1 MAKIKRLTG
10 LFKKKRPT
18 ADAKILITKGG
29 RTNLDESYNR
39 LKDNVLHFGALGNK
53 VIQVESSIAG
63 EGTTTIASNLAVSLA
78 FNSKKVLVLDLDF
91 RRPGISKV
99 FGVEEA
105 LGFGDY
111 VLEDAPLE
119 SVIKHTEYGVDV
131 VTRGRTIYNSSYVLN
146 SEKMKKFIEE
156 LKEKYDFIL
165 LDCPPVLLTSDY
177 MHIANYSDG
186 ILYTVSANFV
196 KRSAVRESLTLLEK
210 LDVPVLGSVMTCV
223 NPNDVSCD
231 YNK

>member
-165 LDCPPVLLTSDY
+165 LTAEGTMPGVIAREMHGSNGFGYDPVLFLPECGKCVAELTAEEKNSIS
-177 MHIANYSDG
+177 HRGVALRRLADG
-186 ILYTVSANFV
+186 YYGL
-196 KRSAVRESLTLLEK
+196 R
-210 LDVPVLGSVMTCV
+210 
-223 NPNDVSCD
+223 
-231 YNK
+231 